1 MRSPH
6 KKLAADVIAPP
17 ETFAELAR
25 RLQTIRTERRGGMST
40 VASFALE
47 QPFEVALGTVGRI
60 AERRGTHAPTVVR
73 LAQALGFSGFPEMH
87 EFLQRRFR
95 S

>member
-1 MRSPH
+1 
-6 KKLAADVIAPP
+6 
-17 ETFAELAR
+17 
-25 RLQTIRTERRGGMST
+25 MST

-73 LAQALGFSGFPEMH
+73 LAQALGFSGFPEMR